1 MESVERPSECA
12 LAKQLTLSELASA
25 LCRGLFQDKREE
37 AAGLLDAPVFSSS
50 RRAPAQEL

>member
-25 LCRGLFQDKREE
+25 LCRRLFQDKREE